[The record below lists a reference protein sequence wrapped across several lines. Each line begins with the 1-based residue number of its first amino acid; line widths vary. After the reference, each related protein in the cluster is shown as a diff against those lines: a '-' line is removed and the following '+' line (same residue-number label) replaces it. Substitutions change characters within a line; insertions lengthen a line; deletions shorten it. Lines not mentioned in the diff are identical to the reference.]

1 MGDRSLWSQIQ
12 RSDTYLICRAGWRSI
27 GNRYC
32 EPPELVVVGLED
44 WEEIKADESDEG
56 LDWKGESWVG
66 VRLERYLIDTGFDD
80 SNIINQVIRI
90 RGRGWSWINNE
101 SESQDQQH
109 KTQQKVTIEKRKYIY
124 IYEWRRQGVC
134 KTMYIDKASQVGWLE
149 KKWGQGATE
158 FKPRDKMWGM
168 NVYMYMYE
176 RSEERLTT
184 GLTSLRRQKRQA
196 TVSVRRDIRVDP
208 VSLKPGWIGESSVER
223 WTLRNCMVETRSVDG
238 MVVDFIK

>member
-1 MGDRSLWSQIQ
+1 MTCESAWETFMGDRSLWSQIQ

-124 IYEWRRQGVC
+124 IY
-134 KTMYIDKASQVGWLE
+134 T
-149 KKWGQGATE
+149 
-158 FKPRDKMWGM
+158 
-168 NVYMYMYE
+168 
-176 RSEERLTT
+176 SEEGKEYVRLCIST
-184 GLTSLRRQKRQA
+184 KR
-196 TVSVRRDIRVDP
+196 VKLGD
-208 VSLKPGWIGESSVER
+208 
-223 WTLRNCMVETRSVDG
+223 
-238 MVVDFIK
+238 